1 MRDFA
6 LTIQLWAWLSF
17 SLVGCAWLGFTPDSS
32 LNARKCA
39 THTALGCAAKAALHC
54 TVRGPMDGFVGCVVE
69 KSGACATQGVFGC
82 IHSALYDGGDA
93 GANSASEL
101 EVEQVKMCCAN
112 RSHDGRW
119 DAVEMVAQC
128 YVDVCMGGE

>member
-82 IHSALYDGGDA
+82 IHSALYDGGD
-93 GANSASEL
+93 
-101 EVEQVKMCCAN
+101 